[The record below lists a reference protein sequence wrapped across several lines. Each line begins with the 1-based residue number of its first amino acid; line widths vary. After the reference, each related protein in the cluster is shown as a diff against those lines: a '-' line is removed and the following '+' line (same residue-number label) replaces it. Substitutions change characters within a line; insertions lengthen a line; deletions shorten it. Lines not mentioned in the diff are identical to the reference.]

1 MMKNVMILWM
11 ILSTLCLQS
20 NARVIVSPGC
30 LYTSGHVAVLKIDN
44 KASECVVTFNT
55 TEKTGTSLRIEHG
68 IYLVDDNG
76 ERHHAIRAEG
86 IAFDSVYQVEKERPR
101 SFSVAFTP
109 VDEHNSALDVINPG
123 HFNIYGIHDSGTVLN
138 IPSAKDCY
146 SQSYRPDDKVFQP
159 QETVI
164 EGVIHGGGSN
174 GSTLLFLMSSN
185 IGEKQPMCTVD
196 DSGRFS
202 MRFTISCPKLALLDD
217 ASTRRS
223 LVHLFVRPGDHLYV
237 EIHAGNDGAETTVEN
252 RNGDYACPKLANIH
266 VGTWKMSFNYIS
278 NLLPQGGQREQSFSE
293 YSPEEHWRILMD
305 DYASNMRFAD
315 YMCWHNRLSPF
326 ESRLYLE
333 RTEMYYGWMLSELA
347 ARLCNIVYAKET
359 SPQLADIASRVDD
372 ILVDRFYVLTRDIL
386 PDSPTLMYGE
396 YGSSLS
402 HLFDSYPAKKRCDS
416 IQETEADYCE
426 RMLKTQMD
434 VIHSITGWD
443 NESLLMQYNEIL
455 ALNWMMSQC
464 NFSDEFRK
472 AHASELRQLYA
483 SVRREISN
491 PCLLRQLDAFY
502 EQNNMAQ

>member
-1 MMKNVMILWM
+1 MKKETILILMLQAMCLVSSAHKIDNV
-11 ILSTLCLQS
+11 
-20 NARVIVSPGC
+20 GC
-30 LYTSGHVAVLKIDN
+30 LYTSGVLNIKSVDYSS
-44 KASECVVTFNT
+44 KSTTVEFET
-55 TEKTGTSLRIEHG
+55 TEKTGPTLSVGRG
-68 IYLVDDNG
+68 IYLIDDNG
-76 ERHHAIRAEG
+76 IRHYAVGTNNIEL
-86 IAFDSVYQVEKERPR
+86 DSTVTVNTSSSICFSI
-101 SFSVAFTP
+101 SFEP
-109 VDEHNSALDVINPG
+109 VSDPNESLDIIDPG

-138 IPSAKDCY
+138 IPRAKGCY

-416 IQETEADYCE
+416 ISETEPDYCE